1 MRTWMIAATCLFAL
15 WLLAGFVF
23 AKDLADP
30 LLDGLDP
37 EEGLSQ
43 SVLDQIG
50 DFSATDRPDL
60 IERGKELALSSLRA
74 VFSDLHNALLTAG
87 LLLAAML
94 LTGLLSGS
102 EQAGQGVQLCGVLA
116 AAVAAGTDLRAMVG
130 LGLDTMQKLQDYTGL
145 LLPGLAT
152 LASSA
157 GMTGSAPLLYGGSA
171 FFLQLLTRLSTGLF
185 RPLVYGYVALSAA
198 EAAGEQAG
206 LTTLCDFLRWLCLWV
221 LKAVSY
227 IFTGLQGL
235 LTVSGS
241 ALDATRLKAA
251 RLAMSGTVPLVGGIL
266 SDAAQTLL
274 SAAGYLRSAVGVYGL
289 FAIIALCLTPFLRIA
304 LHHLVLRGV
313 YGLSGFFG
321 QNGLKGFLGRLCDA
335 MGLTVAMVGVYCLMS
350 FFSVILLLRSVGL

>member
-23 AKDLADP
+23 AKDLTDP

-145 LLPGLAT
+145 LLPDTMIRGYFFM
-152 LASSA
+152 SS
-157 GMTGSAPLLYGGSA
+157 GVRTSLSGGS
-171 FFLQLLTRLSTGLF
+171 T
-185 RPLVYGYVALSAA
+185 
-198 EAAGEQAG
+198 
-206 LTTLCDFLRWLCLWV
+206 
-221 LKAVSY
+221 
-227 IFTGLQGL
+227 
-235 LTVSGS
+235 
-241 ALDATRLKAA
+241 
-251 RLAMSGTVPLVGGIL
+251 
-266 SDAAQTLL
+266 
-274 SAAGYLRSAVGVYGL
+274 
-289 FAIIALCLTPFLRIA
+289 
-304 LHHLVLRGV
+304 
-313 YGLSGFFG
+313 
-321 QNGLKGFLGRLCDA
+321 
-335 MGLTVAMVGVYCLMS
+335 
-350 FFSVILLLRSVGL
+350 